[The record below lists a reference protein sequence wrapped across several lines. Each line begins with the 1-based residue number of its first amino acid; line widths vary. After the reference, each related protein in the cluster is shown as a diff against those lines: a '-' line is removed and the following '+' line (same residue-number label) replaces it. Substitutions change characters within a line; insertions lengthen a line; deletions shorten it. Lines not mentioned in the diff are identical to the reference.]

1 MTGDDQASTIHTALS
16 NLEGS
21 TDDEGQPST
30 AASRDAAGAVAVAK
44 AAAAE
49 DEAGGVPHRWQ
60 VVGMMALSFV
70 LCNMDKVSGYLSL
83 CWHGHLWMLACA
95 GRGRLRLLLLPSK
108 FMPGM
113 PPVVAPALL
122 PATATH

>member
-1 MTGDDQASTIHTALS
+1 VQRQRTVAQAAAAAAAGGDGWQLVPGVPMTGDDQASTIHTALS

-21 TDDEGQPST
+21 TDDEGLPGGSQPPST
-30 AASRDAAGAVAVAK
+30 AASRDAAGAAAVAK

-70 LCNMDKVSGYLSL
+70 LCNMDKVS
-83 CWHGHLWMLACA
+83 
-95 GRGRLRLLLLPSK
+95 
-108 FMPGM
+108 
-113 PPVVAPALL
+113 
-122 PATATH
+122 